1 MNFWERRGLKTNLI
15 GAVLLLVVWLLWVP
29 LVLPASF
36 ADAMSGSGPMPSW
49 FGSIVYGSLLIAT
62 LLVTRFYD
70 RLPAAWAGI
79 GLHRWTV
86 RELGFGTLIGLG
98 MAIIAW
104 GIVAAGGT
112 LRWLGMDDLGAYTL
126 VSLSIIVNAAGEE
139 LMFRGYLFQRGI
151 EIFGTT
157 TATLLGA
164 AIFALAHLF
173 NPYLSWL
180 AVVNIF
186 LAGIFFS
193 LCYLQTGSLWL
204 PMAAHATWN
213 LVLAKVLGVTVSG
226 LDFGRSLLVVGDIS
240 GPDWLTGGGFGPEG
254 GAAATVALLLGTA
267 ALLKIPAITYSPYV
281 HADVFRAFYRR
292 QRTPSP

>member
-15 GAVLLLVVWLLWVP
+15 GVLLLLVAWIPILLFIRFLAGGDNGEPLPNWIVP
-29 LVLPASF
+29 A
-36 ADAMSGSGPMPSW
+36 A
-49 FGSIVYGSLLIAT
+49 YGLLLLAT

-70 RLPAAWAGI
+70 RLPAVWAGI
-79 GLHRWTV
+79 GLHRWTG
-86 RELGFGTLIGLG
+86 RELGYGMLTGLG
-98 MAIIAW
+98 MSIIAW
-104 GIVAAGGT
+104 GIVAASGT
-112 LRWLGMDDLGAYTL
+112 VRWLGMDDFGAYTVL
-126 VSLSIIVNAAGEE
+126 SLSIIANAAGEE
-139 LMFRGYLFQRGI
+139 LMFRGYIFQRGI
-151 EIFGTT
+151 EIFGST

-164 AIFALAHLF
+164 VLFALAHLF

-180 AVVNIF
+180 AVINIF

-193 LCYLQTGSLWL
+193 LCYLRTGSLWL

-213 LVLAKVLGVTVSG
+213 LLLAKVLGVTVSG
-226 LDFGRSLLVVGDIS
+226 LDFGRSLLVVGNIT

-254 GAAATVALLLGTA
+254 GAAATVALLLGTV

-281 HADVFRAFYRR
+281 HADVFRAFYEQ

>member
-15 GAVLLLVVWLLWVP
+15 GAVLVSLMWGLLIVSFSIAPPVWLDYLAYSSLLVV
-29 LVLPASF
+29 
-36 ADAMSGSGPMPSW
+36 
-49 FGSIVYGSLLIAT
+49 T
-62 LLVTRFYD
+62 LFITRFYD
-70 RLPAAWAGI
+70 DLPAAWVGL
-79 GLHRWTV
+79 GLHQWTA

-98 MAIIAW
+98 MAFVAW
-104 GIVAAGGT
+104 GIVAASGT
-112 LRWLGMDDLGAYTL
+112 LRWQGMDDFGTYAL
-126 VSLSIIVNAAGEE
+126 VSLSIIFNAAGEE

-151 EIFGTT
+151 EILGTT
-157 TATLLGA
+157 TATILGA

-180 AVVNIF
+180 AIVNIF

-193 LCYLQTGSLWL
+193 LCYLRTGSLWL

-226 LDFGRSLLVVGDIS
+226 LDFGRSLLAVGDIS

-254 GAAATVALLLGTA
+254 GAAATVALLLGTV

-281 HADVFRAFYRR
+281 HAGVFHAFYEQ
-292 QRTPSP
+292 QRAVVK